1 MTDDERIPRGTD
13 ETGDDARETAGE
25 GRRSEEQR
33 DASTRTNA
41 PGEPL
46 TGTPREG
53 GPTITGRSFA
63 GASIASTQREQTA
76 DHRGESRVHRMD
88 DSSGADES

>member
-1 MTDDERIPRGTD
+1 MTGDDRIPRGTD
-13 ETGDDARETAGE
+13 ETSDDDARETAGD

-33 DASTRTNA
+33 DASTRSNA

-46 TGTPREG
+46 TGSPRET

-63 GASIASTQREQTA
+63 GANIASTQREQTR
-76 DHRGESRVHRMD
+76 DHRGEGRA
-88 DSSGADES
+88 ADES